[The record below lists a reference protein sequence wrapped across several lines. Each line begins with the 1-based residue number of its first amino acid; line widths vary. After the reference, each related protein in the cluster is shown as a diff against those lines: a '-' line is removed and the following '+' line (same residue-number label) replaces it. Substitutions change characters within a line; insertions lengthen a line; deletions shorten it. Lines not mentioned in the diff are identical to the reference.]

1 VSASTGSLRECRFLD
16 NDLQSLAH
24 LAARL
29 WLRGTK
35 KDAPAA
41 GGVPGQR
48 RLALRAISL
57 PASLLAPLNSEAV
70 ALGADRA

>member
-1 VSASTGSLRECRFLD
+1 MSASTGSLRECRFLD

-41 GGVPGQR
+41 GGAGAKETG
-48 RLALRAISL
+48 LAGDQ
-57 PASLLAPLNSEAV
+57 LARFAARPFKF
-70 ALGADRA
+70 